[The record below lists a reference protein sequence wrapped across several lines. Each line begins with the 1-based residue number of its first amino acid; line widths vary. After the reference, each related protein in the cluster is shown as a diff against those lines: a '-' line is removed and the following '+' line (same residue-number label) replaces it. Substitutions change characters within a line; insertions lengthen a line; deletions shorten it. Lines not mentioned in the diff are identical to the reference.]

1 MRETT
6 NYGLQQ
12 PEYTDPID
20 IEVLNE
26 NSDIIDAA
34 LKANADAIEA
44 VEPPVIEPIPNIVIE
59 RLFQ

>member
-1 MRETT
+1 MRQTT

-26 NSDIIDAA
+26 NSDEIDRI
-34 LKANADAIEA
+34 LKSNADAIDSIDVPDVA
-44 VEPPVIEPIPNIVIE
+44 PIPNSVIE